1 MPRLPQ
7 SDSILSYH
15 FERMRRGTPRLYNNN
30 NIYKMKILLFDN
42 YDSFTYN
49 LLHILKELGADVE
62 VHRNDKISLEEIERF
77 DKILLSPGP
86 GIPEEAGILL
96 PLIRRYAPTKSILG
110 VCLGEQAIGE
120 AFGATLINL
129 TDVHHG
135 VCSDIR
141 IVAKDPIFEGLEPG
155 IRVGRYHSWAV
166 SKENFPDC
174 LEITA
179 VDTEEGQ
186 IMGLR
191 HREYDVRGIQF
202 HPESVLT
209 PKGKTIIRNWLE
221 QSTREGSQGTS
232 QG

>member
-1 MPRLPQ
+1 
-7 SDSILSYH
+7 
-15 FERMRRGTPRLYNNN
+15 
-30 NIYKMKILLFDN
+30 MKILLFDN

-49 LLHILKELGADVE
+49 LLHILKEFGTDVE
-62 VHRNDKISLEEIERF
+62 VFRNDKITLDEVDRF
-77 DKILLSPGP
+77 DKIVLSPGP

-120 AFGATLINL
+120 AFGAKLINL

-135 VCSDIR
+135 VSSDIR
-141 IVAKDPIFEGLEPG
+141 ILADDPLFNGLDRML
-155 IRVGRYHSWAV
+155 RVGRYHSWVV
-166 SKENFPDC
+166 SKEDFPDC

-179 VDTEEGQ
+179 EDTEEGQ

-191 HREYDVRGIQF
+191 HKTYNVRGIQF

-209 PKGKTIIRNWLE
+209 PRGKEIIKNWL
-221 QSTREGSQGTS
+221 SI
-232 QG
+232 

>member
-1 MPRLPQ
+1 
-7 SDSILSYH
+7 
-15 FERMRRGTPRLYNNN
+15 
-30 NIYKMKILLFDN
+30 MKILLFDN

-49 LLHILKELGADVE
+49 LLHILKEQGADVE
-62 VHRNDKISLEEIERF
+62 VHRNDKITLDEVDRF

-120 AFGATLINL
+120 SFGATLINL

-141 IVAKDPIFEGLEPG
+141 VIAKDPIFAGLEPG
-155 IRVGRYHSWAV
+155 FRAGRYHSWAV
-166 SKENFPDC
+166 SKENFPEC

-179 VDTEEGQ
+179 VDREEGQ

-191 HREYDVRGIQF
+191 HRAFDVRGIQF

-209 PKGKTIIRNWLE
+209 PQGKTIICNWL
-221 QSTREGSQGTS
+221 GV
-232 QG
+232 

>member
-1 MPRLPQ
+1 
-7 SDSILSYH
+7 
-15 FERMRRGTPRLYNNN
+15 MRRGTPRLYNNN
-30 NIYKMKILLFDN
+30 NNTYKMKILLFDN

>member
-1 MPRLPQ
+1 
-7 SDSILSYH
+7 
-15 FERMRRGTPRLYNNN
+15 
-30 NIYKMKILLFDN
+30 MKILLFDN

-49 LLHILKELGADVE
+49 LLHILKEFGTDVE
-62 VHRNDKISLEEIERF
+62 VFRNDKITLDEVDRF
-77 DKILLSPGP
+77 DKIVLSPGP

-120 AFGATLINL
+120 AFGAKLINL

-135 VCSDIR
+135 VSSDIR
-141 IVAKDPIFEGLEPG
+141 ILTDDPLFNGLDRTL
-155 IRVGRYHSWAV
+155 RVGRYHSWVV
-166 SKENFPDC
+166 SKEDFPDC

-179 VDTEEGQ
+179 EDTVEGQ

-191 HREYDVRGIQF
+191 HKTYNVRGIQF

-209 PKGKTIIRNWLE
+209 PRGKEIIKNWL
-221 QSTREGSQGTS
+221 SI
-232 QG
+232 

>member
-49 LLHILKELGADVE
+49 LLHILKELGTDVE

-209 PKGKTIIRNWLE
+209 PKGKTIIENWLK
-221 QSTREGSQGTS
+221 R
-232 QG
+232 

>member
-1 MPRLPQ
+1 
-7 SDSILSYH
+7 
-15 FERMRRGTPRLYNNN
+15 
-30 NIYKMKILLFDN
+30 MKVLLFDN

-49 LLHILKELGADVE
+49 LLHILKELDVDVE
-62 VHRNDKISLEEIERF
+62 VHRNDKISLDEVERF

-110 VCLGEQAIGE
+110 VCLGEQAIG
-120 AFGATLINL
+120 AALTNL

-135 VCSDIR
+135 VCSN
-141 IVAKDPIFEGLEPG
+141 
-155 IRVGRYHSWAV
+155 IRVKVPDPLFTDLESGFRAGRYHSWVV

-179 VDTEEGQ
+179 EDVEEGQ
-186 IMGLR
+186 IMALR

-202 HPESVLT
+202 HPESILT
-209 PKGKTIIRNWLE
+209 PKGKTIIWNWIADSNGQLIINN
-221 QSTREGSQGTS
+221 
-232 QG
+232 